1 MAALPLLVF
10 DTNILL
16 DVWLGRDG
24 DQAVLLVRLAETG
37 KIELV
42 VPEFV
47 LLEFRGTALRW
58 VRDERERLNTNVRR
72 AANEWG
78 RSGLLSADAESMRKA
93 ASGIEATLD
102 SLVERV
108 DTVISNIKQ
117 VAAVPPHTQ
126 AVHFKG
132 ELRFIAG
139 HPPDGPAD
147 GLKDCRIY
155 EAVLEVARN
164 DAANQRAKFLV
175 TKDADFDVKELIG
188 ELGSLGFTIR
198 KDPGR
203 LYGELK

>member
-93 ASGIEATLD
+93 ASGIEATLGAC
-102 SLVERV
+102 SSGRR
-108 DTVISNIKQ
+108 TVI
-117 VAAVPPHTQ
+117 
-126 AVHFKG
+126 
-132 ELRFIAG
+132 FIASTG
-139 HPPDGPAD
+139 RCTRRVRTRA
-147 GLKDCRIY
+147 
-155 EAVLEVARN
+155 AARR
-164 DAANQRAKFLV
+164 AAAR
-175 TKDADFDVKELIG
+175 G
-188 ELGSLGFTIR
+188 GSR
-198 KDPGR
+198 GR
-203 LYGELK
+203 RG

>member
-1 MAALPLLVF
+1 MSALPLLVF

-24 DQAVLLVRLAETG
+24 DQAVLLVNLAEN
-37 KIELV
+37 KKVELV

-58 VRDERERLNTNVRR
+58 ARDERERLDTSVRR
-72 AANEWG
+72 AAKEWA
-78 RSGLLSADAESMRKA
+78 RSERLSVDAESMRKA

-108 DTVISNIKQ
+108 DTVISNIRR
-117 VAAVPPHTQ
+117 VAAVPWHTHD
-126 AVHFKG
+126 VHLRG

-164 DAANQRAKFLV
+164 DAANFRPKLLV
-175 TKDADFDVKELIG
+175 TKDADFAVKELID
-188 ELGSLGFTIR
+188 ELGSFGFGIR

-203 LYGELK
+203 LFGELK